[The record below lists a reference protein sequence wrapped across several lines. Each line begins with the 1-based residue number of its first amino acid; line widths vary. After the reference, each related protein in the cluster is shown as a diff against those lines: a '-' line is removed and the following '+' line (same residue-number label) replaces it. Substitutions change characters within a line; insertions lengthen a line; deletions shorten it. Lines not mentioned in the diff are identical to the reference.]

1 MSLTIESA
9 SAILVKMYNSCEE
22 WNDKIGA
29 EAIKVAL
36 ECMRKIEEQ
45 KCKDYFV
52 KGSNEL

>member
-9 SAILVKMYNSCEE
+9 SAILIKMYDSCEE
-22 WNDKIGA
+22 CNDKIGA